1 MILGQA
7 MQGTK
12 AGMEEQ
18 VLSWDEVQT
27 WFKRIFLSGELME
40 GSQGNAERLSPVAAA
55 HRILTNSF
63 GLIPFGAYRKDR
75 DARIPYEDEYLRRM
89 LKVRPND
96 HMSPFMLRKVVM
108 SNAFWHGFGAVWNRR
123 DSAGQVIQRLPL
135 PTECC
140 SILKDP
146 DSGQYWYE
154 YNADGVV
161 KRFSNYE
168 LSFLFF
174 ETYDGIHGRGFLQL
188 AREAIAVDAM
198 AQRYSKKFY
207 QNGARLSGIVEIE
220 TDASPDTRNKVKDQ
234 FKSYATDDAFA
245 VAVLDHG
252 MKFTPM
258 GLNQKDSQFIESRE
272 FAVEEVARFTGVPKH
287 MLQTGKESYNSNSQ
301 QRLNYVTD
309 VLLPYV
315 VQWEDEDT
323 WKLPTPAQRL
333 EGVYIHGVVEVLL
346 RADPTTRSN
355 FYREMIQNSMM
366 NPDEAR
372 AKEEMNPIPGGLGKQ
387 FLVTK
392 NLGSLESVLKG
403 EAVTDG

>member
-1 MILGQA
+1 
-7 MQGTK
+7 
-12 AGMEEQ
+12 MEEQ
-18 VLSWDEVQT
+18 VLSWDEVQA

-63 GLIPFGAYRKDR
+63 GLIPFGAYRKDG

-154 YNADGVV
+154 YNVDGVV

-174 ETYDGIHGRGFLQL
+174 ETYDG
-188 AREAIAVDAM
+188 
-198 AQRYSKKFY
+198 
-207 QNGARLSGIVEIE
+207 
-220 TDASPDTRNKVKDQ
+220 TR
-234 FKSYATDDAFA
+234 
-245 VAVLDHG
+245 
-252 MKFTPM
+252 
-258 GLNQKDSQFIESRE
+258 
-272 FAVEEVARFTGVPKH
+272 
-287 MLQTGKESYNSNSQ
+287 
-301 QRLNYVTD
+301 
-309 VLLPYV
+309 
-315 VQWEDEDT
+315 
-323 WKLPTPAQRL
+323 PAA
-333 EGVYIHGVVEVLL
+333 GSSS
-346 RADPTTRSN
+346 A
-355 FYREMIQNSMM
+355 
-366 NPDEAR
+366 A
-372 AKEEMNPIPGGLGKQ
+372 AGGW
-387 FLVTK
+387 
-392 NLGSLESVLKG
+392 
-403 EAVTDG
+403 